1 LAGKKIELYKYEKL
15 HENSLK
21 VQSAEQEKGLNNEF
35 EEIALRGYMI
45 DKF

>member
-1 LAGKKIELYKYEKL
+1 
-15 HENSLK
+15 